1 MKKKDPLEQ
10 RQQDERSE
18 NIRIPLRCAPRTC
31 GNKSRWLIG
40 SQRSLRTAA
49 RKRIRD
55 CCSRRPVPDKE
66 TRQPCPSQAAAVAI
80 ETVSPLL
87 WHPLS
92 LRQRSRPLGAEFSI
106 HSEERKTWGEGKDA
120 RDTLPH
126 AKMQITGPWPGP
138 GLGRK
143 NTDDALCS

>member
-1 MKKKDPLEQ
+1 MRSSYLWKQKPLADRISAEPQ
-10 RQQDERSE
+10 DSGEEAYQGLLFSEASARQGNQTALPITGS
-18 NIRIPLRCAPRTC
+18 RCCCRNGVPSFMAP
-31 GNKSRWLIG
+31 
-40 SQRSLRTAA
+40 
-49 RKRIRD
+49 
-55 CCSRRPVPDKE
+55 
-66 TRQPCPSQAAAVAI
+66 
-80 ETVSPLL
+80 
-87 WHPLS
+87 PLS